1 MKLPL
6 NPGFQ
11 DRDQGYPTD
20 QRGTRD
26 TDKSKTQNGDRKVR
40 VLRLGSGYVVGMQP
54 KPCLFKA
61 RSRRPLR
68 DWTSESLCNLVVA
81 IRLILLAEESA

>member
-6 NPGFQ
+6 NPGFRIET
-11 DRDQGYPTD
+11 RDTRQMSAV
-20 QRGTRD
+20 TRD
-26 TDKSKTQNGDRKVR
+26 TDKSKTQNADPKVR
-40 VLRLGSGYVVGMQP
+40 VLRLGSRYVVGMQP

-68 DWTSESLCNLVVA
+68 DWTSESLCNLVAA
-81 IRLILLAEESA
+81 IRLIL